1 MESTTQSLQSKEGQ
15 PSVAIDDSHK
25 KCKCKVW
32 IILLCAVAICGV
44 AFGIYGIFFANQK
57 NVSRGGNPESSVDTT
72 DSDIAIAY
80 ESRDLREKTL
90 RLLGKRNGFL
100 ASYDSDEGIFI
111 VLDDYM
117 PTTKLLNN
125 ELTNEDK
132 VYIMLETTS
141 IDNNKTCS
149 PYDDKILADMRL
161 VLGDFDIRPG
171 DNFDCISYKN
181 ANLDFYDLFGEDLPK
196 VKQLTQDYI
205 YGENSENYY
214 YHIMGGRGGTGYSA
228 AIGKIRK
235 IDTEGDTAAVEIA
248 VGGLSGSPEGIKI
261 RSSILGSEYF
271 EEYGSD
277 TEVEDITIEEEK
289 YEEFDQYRFVFKKNG
304 DNIYSFEKVEQP

>member
-1 MESTTQSLQSKEGQ
+1 MENDIKPQQNEVQ
-15 PSVAIDDSHK
+15 PSEAANADHRNNTG
-25 KCKCKVW
+25 KVW
-32 IILLCAVAICGV
+32 IALLSVVAICGI

-57 NVSRGGNPESSVDTT
+57 NVSREGNPESSVDTT

-100 ASYDSDEGIFI
+100 ASYDSDEGTFI

-117 PTTKLLNN
+117 LIAKLLNN
-125 ELTNEDK
+125 ELTDEDK
-132 VYIMLETTS
+132 VYIMLETTN

-149 PYDDKILADMRL
+149 PYNEKILADMRL
-161 VLGDFDIRPG
+161 VLGDFDIRPS
-171 DNFDCISYKN
+171 DDFDCISYKN
-181 ANLDFYDLFGEDLPK
+181 ASLDFYDLFGEDLPK
-196 VKQLTQDYI
+196 VKQLTQDYV

-214 YHIMGGRGGTGYSA
+214 YHIMGGRGGTGYNA

-235 IDTEGDTAAVEIA
+235 IDTEGDTAVVEIA

-271 EEYGSD
+271 EEYGPD

-289 YEEFDQYRFVFKKNG
+289 YEEFDQYRFIFKKNG
-304 DNIYSFEKVEQP
+304 GNIYSFEKVEQL

>member
-1 MESTTQSLQSKEGQ
+1 MENDIKPQQNEVQ
-15 PSVAIDDSHK
+15 PSEAANADHRNNTG
-25 KCKCKVW
+25 KVW
-32 IILLCAVAICGV
+32 IALLSVVAICGI

-57 NVSRGGNPESSVDTT
+57 NVSREGNPESSVDTT

-100 ASYDSDEGIFI
+100 ASYDSDEGTFI

-117 PTTKLLNN
+117 PIAKLLNN

-181 ANLDFYDLFGEDLPK
+181 ASLDFYDLFGEDLPK

-214 YHIMGGRGGTGYSA
+214 YHIMGGRGGIGYDT
-228 AIGKIRK
+228 AIGRIKAIN
-235 IDTEGDTAAVEIA
+235 TEGDIATVEIA
-248 VGGLSGSPEGIKI
+248 LGGLSGSPEGFKV
-261 RSSILGSEYF
+261 RHSILQSEYF
-271 EEYGSD
+271 EEFASD
-277 TEVEDITIEEEK
+277 IEVEDITIEEEQ

-304 DNIYSFEKVEQP
+304 GNIYSFEKVEQP

>member
-44 AFGIYGIFFANQK
+44 AFGIYGMLFANQK
-57 NVSRGGNPESSVDTT
+57 SVGSEDDSEGSVDTVA
-72 DSDIAIAY
+72 SNIAAAY

-100 ASYDSDEGIFI
+100 ANYNPEEGTFT

-117 PTTKLLNN
+117 LIAKLLNN
-125 ELTNEDK
+125 ELTDEDK
-132 VYIMLETTS
+132 VYIMLETTN

-149 PYDDKILADMRL
+149 PYNEKILADMRL
-161 VLGDFDIRPG
+161 VLGDFDIRPS
-171 DNFDCISYKN
+171 DDFDCISYKN
-181 ANLDFYDLFGEDLPK
+181 ASLDFYDLFGEDLPK

-214 YHIMGGRGGTGYSA
+214 YHIMGGRGGTGYNA

-235 IDTEGDTAAVEIA
+235 IDTEGDTAVVEIA

-271 EEYGSD
+271 EEYGPD

-304 DNIYSFEKVEQP
+304 DNIYSFEKVEQL

>member
-1 MESTTQSLQSKEGQ
+1 MENDIKPQQNEVQ
-15 PSVAIDDSHK
+15 PSEAANADHRNNTG
-25 KCKCKVW
+25 KVW
-32 IILLCAVAICGV
+32 IALLSVVAICGI

-57 NVSRGGNPESSVDTT
+57 NVSREGNPESSVDTT

-100 ASYDSDEGIFI
+100 ASYDSDEGTFI

-117 PTTKLLNN
+117 LIAKLLNN
-125 ELTNEDK
+125 ELTDEDK
-132 VYIMLETTS
+132 VYIMLETTN

-149 PYDDKILADMRL
+149 PYDEKILADMRL

-171 DNFDCISYKN
+171 DDFDCISYKN
-181 ANLDFYDLFGEDLPK
+181 ASLDFYDLFGEDLPK

-214 YHIMGGRGGTGYSA
+214 YHIMGGRGGTGYNA

-261 RSSILGSEYF
+261 RSSILNSEYF
-271 EEYGSD
+271 KEYGPD

-304 DNIYSFEKVEQP
+304 DNIYSFEKVEQL